1 MKPDSVKVPTKER
14 RSYVPFAAKR
24 VIILYMKTQITCA
37 LAVAVIFNWP
47 IPATAEY
54 TLILKNGRQITV
66 QSYREENGVIK
77 FGGLGGEIGISKDQ
91 IQTIRSGA
99 SGTPADL
106 DLTRETL
113 MKPAAVNSSVEE
125 GSAAKAPTQDDERL
139 REEKEYQ
146 NKLNALNE
154 QLKAAQDRYSESIRG
169 TAGAEPTQLVTEEQI
184 KARQDDAV
192 ARFKDAQN
200 HPSEPAPVKLLTPSP
215 FTSLPP
221 TVTEVQP
228 SGRLASPFEAPQTL
242 TDRQKELLELRN
254 QAVEIENQR
263 ERLINE
269 MRQKNFY
276 TGPTNP

>member
-1 MKPDSVKVPTKER
+1 
-14 RSYVPFAAKR
+14 
-24 VIILYMKTQITCA
+24 MKTKISYA
-37 LAVAVIFNWP
+37 LAFAVIYGWP

-66 QSYREENGVIK
+66 QSYREENGVIR

-91 IQTIRSGA
+91 IQSIRQGA
-99 SGTPADL
+99 SVTPADL
-106 DLTRETL
+106 DLTRGETL
-113 MKPAAVNSSVEE
+113 TKPGADTSPAQE
-125 GSAAKAPTQDDERL
+125 GSVGKAPTPNDERI

-146 NKLNALNE
+146 NKLNTLNE
-154 QLKAAQDRYSESIRG
+154 QLKAAQDRYSETIRG
-169 TAGAEPTQLVTEEQI
+169 TASDDPTQLVTDEQI

-200 HPSEPAPVKLLTPSP
+200 NPSEPAPVKLLTPSP

-228 SGRLASPFEAPQTL
+228 SGRTVSPFEASQTF

-254 QAVEIENQR
+254 QALEIENER
-263 ERLINE
+263 ERLLNE
-269 MRQKNFY
+269 MKQKNFY
-276 TGPTNP
+276 TGPTNQ

>member
-1 MKPDSVKVPTKER
+1 
-14 RSYVPFAAKR
+14 
-24 VIILYMKTQITCA
+24 MKTKISCA
-37 LAVAVIFNWP
+37 LAFAVIYGWS

-66 QSYREENGVIK
+66 QSYREENGAIK

-91 IQTIRSGA
+91 IQSIRQGA
-99 SGTPADL
+99 SVTPADL
-106 DLTRETL
+106 DLTRGETL
-113 MKPAAVNSSVEE
+113 ARPGADISPAQE
-125 GSAAKAPTQDDERL
+125 GSAGKPPAQNDERI

-146 NKLNALNE
+146 NKLNTLNE

-169 TAGAEPTQLVTEEQI
+169 TAGDDPSQLVTDEQI

-200 HPSEPAPVKLLTPSP
+200 NPSEPAPVKLLTPSP

-228 SGRLASPFEAPQTL
+228 SGRTASPFEASQTF

-254 QAVEIENQR
+254 QALEIENER
-263 ERLINE
+263 ERLLNE
-269 MRQKNFY
+269 MKQRNFY
-276 TGPTNP
+276 TGPTNQ